1 MHIVCN
7 GRRNCF
13 IFYIKIKNYIVLI
26 ERHANMQNEKQ
37 LIIHTIEI
45 NTMLLN
51 NNWKVYAY
59 YWLKL
64 LVLMREPFESGR

>member
-1 MHIVCN
+1 M
-7 GRRNCF
+7 
-13 IFYIKIKNYIVLI
+13 FYIKIKNYIVLM

-45 NTMLLN
+45 NTILLN